1 MRCIS
6 LLAVILYTCSAFAY
20 VPRSRCNQVLAKVNV
35 NLQTRLHLIQNEV
48 EVQMDEK
55 SNSIKWNYANVL
67 LLTPMLSPLLAF
79 LLSEVSNP
87 MISGSERQLV
97 VIGLLLSKRL
107 YLYLSAL
114 GIVDLSSRVAS
125 LNFVPNIGEV

>member
-1 MRCIS
+1 
-6 LLAVILYTCSAFAY
+6 LYTCHAFAY
-20 VPRSRCNQVLAKVNV
+20 VPRSRFNQLLVKKNAKF

-55 SNSIKWNYANVL
+55 SSSIKWNYANVL